1 MTLAERLHAARAQL
15 TASGVRA
22 EEAAVD
28 VDLYART
35 LLGWDRARL
44 IADQREPVPSELEP
58 RFSAWLER
66 RANGEPSAYI
76 VGIREFWGLEFEV
89 SPAVLIPRPE
99 TELLVE
105 EVLLLLHQVVGPR
118 VADIGTG
125 SGNIAV
131 SIARERM
138 DAHVVATDISAE
150 ALALAMKNA
159 ARHGVGE
166 RIEFITASYLGGVEG
181 DFDLIAA
188 NPPYVRRGDK
198 PALARD
204 VKHEPDVALFGGDS
218 GLQNIAGVLDTA
230 EAKLRSAGWL
240 VMEFG
245 CGQEDDVRALVAAR
259 GSLRLERIRED
270 LQGIPRTAIM
280 QKHG

>member
-1 MTLAERLHAARAQL
+1 VTLAERLHAALQTLEPRA
-15 TASGVRA
+15 VRA